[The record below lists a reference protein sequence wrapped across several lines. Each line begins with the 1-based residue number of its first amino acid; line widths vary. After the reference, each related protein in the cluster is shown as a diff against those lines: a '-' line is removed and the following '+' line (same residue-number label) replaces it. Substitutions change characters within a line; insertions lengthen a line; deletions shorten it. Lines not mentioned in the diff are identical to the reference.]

1 MHQRAKASAQ
11 AVFTTG
17 ASRGIG
23 FDCARFLAERGYR
36 SLGSVRRERD
46 LDRLREAGIE
56 PVLMD
61 VADRAS
67 VLRAGVEVERLLAGT
82 RLRALVN
89 NAGVPAAG
97 PIELADLDE
106 ARSVFEVNFFGTLAV
121 TRTFLP
127 LLRASGGRVINMSS
141 LSGRSVFPFIGIYA
155 ASKHALEAASDAL
168 RRELLTAGV
177 DVILIEPGSVQTSIW
192 DQIESI
198 DVNQFRGSP
207 YEHVMRAAQKA
218 AVSGGR
224 AGIPVERV
232 SRAVYRA
239 VSERHPPARIPVVES
254 RLRWVLRR
262 LLPARLLDRL
272 IGRRLARLES
282 IRDPGAV

>member
-141 LSGRSVFPFIGIYA
+141 LFGALGVPVHRHLRGIEARARGGLRCSPTRAPHGRGGCDTDRAWFRTNIYMG
-155 ASKHALEAASDAL
+155 SD
-168 RRELLTAGV
+168 
-177 DVILIEPGSVQTSIW
+177 
-192 DQIESI
+192 
-198 DVNQFRGSP
+198 
-207 YEHVMRAAQKA
+207 
-218 AVSGGR
+218 
-224 AGIPVERV
+224 
-232 SRAVYRA
+232 
-239 VSERHPPARIPVVES
+239 
-254 RLRWVLRR
+254 
-262 LLPARLLDRL
+262 
-272 IGRRLARLES
+272 
-282 IRDPGAV
+282 